1 MTLRRSASQRPQ
13 HQLMPITLDRPAL
26 EDETCRHVPGH
37 RKARSMSS
45 SGATVAALY
54 RHPVKGLSPEPLEQV
69 ELKAGDYFPD
79 DRLYAV
85 ENGPS
90 DYDPA
95 APAFRPKTAYLMLMR
110 HARLAALHSRYDS
123 ETATLV
129 LERNGVEVARGRL
142 TTPEGCRAIEAFL
155 SGYMGLDASGP
166 LRVLAA
172 PPQGFRFMDS
182 AKYGFVSL
190 LNLATVRALGDEM
203 GAQPDPLRFRMNIH
217 LDGWAPNAEL
227 DLVGR
232 QIRLGEARLTLLK
245 RTVRCPATQVN
256 PQTATRDMDIQQAL
270 RTAWGHMDCG
280 VYARVDEGGWVRT
293 GDSISIEPVQK
304 EVAFNHPAGAD

>member
-1 MTLRRSASQRPQ
+1 
-13 HQLMPITLDRPAL
+13 MPY
-26 EDETCRHVPGH
+26 
-37 RKARSMSS
+37 
-45 SGATVAALY
+45 SGATVTALF

-69 ELKAGDYFPD
+69 ELKAGAYFPE

-90 DYDPA
+90 GYDPS

-123 ETATLV
+123 ASATLV
-129 LERNGVEVARGRL
+129 LARNGVEVVRGQL
-142 TTPEGCRAIEAFL
+142 TTPEGCRAIEDFL
-155 SGYMGLDASGP
+155 TGYMGLDAAGP
-166 LRVLAA
+166 LRILAA

-182 AKYGFVSL
+182 AKHGFVSL
-190 LNLATVRALGDEM
+190 LNLATVRALGEEM

-217 LDGWAPNAEL
+217 LDGWPANAEL

-232 QIRLGEARLTLLK
+232 QIRLGQARLTLLK

-256 PQTATRDMDIQQAL
+256 PQTAARDMDIQQAL

-280 VYARVDEGGWVRT
+280 VYARVDEGGMVRP
-293 GDSISIEPVQK
+293 GDPIILEPARRT
-304 EVAFNHPAGAD
+304 EDSGSN